1 MKHNLFYPKI
11 GDKVDGTVPEQV
23 KNWLTV
29 IMEKYKNCMR
39 PRLLG
44 DKKANK
50 TENMA
55 ESVFLREGGWG
66 GGGVSDIQC
75 LIYQE
80 NNVNPFQICKNW
92 IQLNMV
98 FYVITLFLET

>member
-1 MKHNLFYPKI
+1 M
-11 GDKVDGTVPEQV
+11 G
-23 KNWLTV
+23 
-29 IMEKYKNCMR
+29 
-39 PRLLG
+39 
-44 DKKANK
+44 
-50 TENMA
+50 
-55 ESVFLREGGWG
+55 G